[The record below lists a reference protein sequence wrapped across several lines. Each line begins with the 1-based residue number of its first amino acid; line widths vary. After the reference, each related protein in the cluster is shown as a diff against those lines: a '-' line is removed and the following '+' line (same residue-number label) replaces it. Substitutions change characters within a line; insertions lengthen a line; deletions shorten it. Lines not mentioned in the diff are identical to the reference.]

1 MSVDNV
7 LAIAGASRGSVALI
21 VLGLG
26 LSIPFVMF
34 SSNLLVLLMDRY
46 PWTMYL
52 GAAILGKVGGEMMMS
67 DPFVL
72 RTLHP
77 SQTMFYAAEAAATA
91 GILVVGR
98 ILTAKRRLGHV

>member
-1 MSVDNV
+1 
-7 LAIAGASRGSVALI
+7 
-21 VLGLG
+21 
-26 LSIPFVMF
+26 MF

-52 GAAILGKVGGEMMMS
+52 GAAILGKVGGEMMIT

-72 RTLHP
+72 RTLHV
-77 SQTMFYAAEAAATA
+77 SQTMSYAAEAAAMA
-91 GILVVGR
+91 GILVAGR